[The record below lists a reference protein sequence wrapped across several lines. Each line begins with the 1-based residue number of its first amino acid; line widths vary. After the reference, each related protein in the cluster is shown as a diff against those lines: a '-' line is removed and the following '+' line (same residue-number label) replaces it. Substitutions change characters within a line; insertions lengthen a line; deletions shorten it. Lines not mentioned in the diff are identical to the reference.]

1 MKRAPSLEPLLPLDY
16 RQPPRGRVSERIYEA
31 VVTLRRGGHTVWSIG
46 PDAHKVDG
54 KVASTKQLLLMAR
67 LEAEVAS

>member
-16 RQPPRGRVSERIYEA
+16 RQPARSRVSERIYEA

>member
-1 MKRAPSLEPLLPLDY
+1 MKRAPSIEPMLPLDY
-16 RQPPRGRVSERIYEA
+16 RQPARGRVSERIYEA

-46 PDAHKVDG
+46 RDAHKVDG
-54 KVASTKQLLLMAR
+54 NVASTKQLLLMAR

>member
-1 MKRAPSLEPLLPLDY
+1 MKRATNAEPMLPLDF
-16 RQPPRGRVSERIYEA
+16 RQPAGVVSKRIYEA
-31 VVTLRRGGHTVWSIG
+31 VVTLRRGGHIVWSIG

-67 LEAEVAS
+67 IEAEVAS